1 MKFEKFYADCTNAWI
16 EATIDGTNVN
26 DRSSIAN
33 TLDSIRLEI
42 KSQLDRADHKV
53 DFESL
58 AKLNTLYQSYSIL
71 INK

>member
-16 EATIDGTNVN
+16 DTTVNETNVN
-26 DRSSIAN
+26 NRGSIEN

-42 KSQLDRADHKV
+42 KSQLDRADRKV

-71 INK
+71 LNK